1 MENLTLVWR
10 FLVNHPQTGYLF
22 PISWHLMV
30 VLAVLGLLAA
40 AGLHHVIGYTYGFYR
55 LGERFAAW
63 LALPSLVVLT
73 VTVAVLLGAYLAAA
87 NAQELVRQAV
97 ASRAGTL
104 AAEKIGFALIN
115 PAFTQT
121 ELDAG
126 SEGGITRGALS
137 QALVSMPV
145 ETLLEQVA
153 HELSLLGR
161 GATLVS
167 EARPADEGEPT
178 VEFPVEEP
186 PRPALEL
193 VRLAQT
199 WAGDPAQGGG
209 ADGHPGTV
217 EEGSLSRLLL
227 ELISEIS
234 VGTPLTAEE
243 WASVAGHRFVGQ
255 VLVPEMLWQ
264 VRNLA
269 VLGIILVFAGNLLYF
284 YLLNLAKQWARNRL
298 NAKRRAPPKTPL
310 PALPLLD

>member
-1 MENLTLVWR
+1 MENLALVWR
-10 FLVNHPQTGYLF
+10 FIVNHPQTGYLF

-30 VLAVLGLLAA
+30 VLTVLGLLAA

-55 LGERFAAW
+55 LGERFAGW
-63 LALPSLVVLT
+63 LALPTLVVLT
-73 VTVAVLLGAYLAAA
+73 VTMAVLLGAYLAAA

-104 AAEKIGFALIN
+104 AAERIGFALIN

-126 SEGGITRGALS
+126 SEEGITRGALS
-137 QALVSMPV
+137 QALVSIPD
-145 ETLLEQVA
+145 ETLFEQVA
-153 HELSLLGR
+153 QELSLLVQR
-161 GATLVS
+161 ATLVS
-167 EARPADEGEPT
+167 EVRPVEEGAPMANS
-178 VEFPVEEP
+178 PVEEP
-186 PRPALEL
+186 PRPAPEL
-193 VRLAQT
+193 VGLAQA
-199 WAGDPAQGGG
+199 WAGDPVQGD
-209 ADGHPGTV
+209 APKGHAGTV
-217 EEGSLSRLLL
+217 AEGSLLQLLL

-243 WASVAGHRFVGQ
+243 WASVAGHRFMGQ

-269 VLGIILVFAGNLLYF
+269 LIGIILAVAGNLLYF
-284 YLLNLAKQWARNRL
+284 YLVNLAKQWARRRL
-298 NAKRRAPPKTPL
+298 NAKRRAPPKPPV

>member
-10 FLVNHPQTGYLF
+10 FIPNHPQTGYLF

-30 VLAVLGLLAA
+30 VLAVLSLLAA

-63 LALPSLVVLT
+63 LALPTLVVLT
-73 VTVAVLLGAYLAAA
+73 VTMAVLLGAYLAAA

-104 AAEKIGFALIN
+104 AAERIGFALIN

-126 SEGGITRGALS
+126 SEEGITRGALS
-137 QALVSMPV
+137 QALVSIPV
-145 ETLLEQVA
+145 ETLFEQVA
-153 HELSLLGR
+153 QELSLLGR
-161 GATLVS
+161 RATLVS
-167 EARPADEGEPT
+167 EVRPAEEGAPMANS
-178 VEFPVEEP
+178 PVEKP
-186 PRPALEL
+186 PRTAPEL
-193 VRLAQT
+193 VGLAQA
-199 WAGDPAQGGG
+199 WAAAPLQGG
-209 ADGHPGTV
+209 APKGHSGTAG
-217 EEGSLSRLLL
+217 EGSLAPLLL
-227 ELISEIS
+227 EFISEIS

-255 VLVPEMLWQ
+255 ELVPEMLWQ

-269 VLGIILVFAGNLLYF
+269 LIGIILVVAGNLLYF
-284 YLLNLAKQWARNRL
+284 YLVNLAKQWARRRL
-298 NAKRRAPPKTPL
+298 NAKRRALPKVPV

>member
-1 MENLTLVWR
+1 MENLALVWR
-10 FLVNHPQTGYLF
+10 FIVNHPQTGYLF

-63 LALPSLVVLT
+63 LALPTLVVLT
-73 VTVAVLLGAYLAAA
+73 VTMAVLLGAYLAAA

-104 AAEKIGFALIN
+104 ATERIGFALIN

-126 SEGGITRGALS
+126 SEEGITRGALS
-137 QALVSMPV
+137 QALAGIPD
-145 ETLLEQVA
+145 ETLFEQVA
-153 HELSLLGR
+153 QELSLLGR

-167 EARPADEGEPT
+167 ELRPAEEGAPMANS
-178 VEFPVEEP
+178 PVEAP
-186 PRPALEL
+186 PRPAPEL
-193 VRLAQT
+193 VALAQA
-199 WAGDPAQGGG
+199 WADEPVQGGG
-209 ADGHPGTV
+209 PEGHAGTAA
-217 EEGSLSRLLL
+217 EGSLLPLLL

-243 WASVAGHRFVGQ
+243 WAGVAGHRFVGQ

-269 VLGIILVFAGNLLYF
+269 LIGIFLTVAGNLLYF
-284 YLLNLAKQWARNRL
+284 YLVNLAKQWARRRL
-298 NAKRRAPPKTPL
+298 NAKRRAPPKLPV